1 MNSEPTASKASLGA
15 TPMAHLKTNSGSY
28 DIEADIQRIGADFLV
43 CIYGGEIP
51 HIGAVAAAHPRP
63 SLKDPAEM
71 SATASVICY
80 TAHKED
86 DLAKQA
92 AETLAA
98 ALNTRVVVTAGIHW
112 DNLSQT
118 GIDQIV
124 ANCRHLVARIL
135 EKAQSMVDRSP

>member
-1 MNSEPTASKASLGA
+1 
-15 TPMAHLKTNSGSY
+15 MAHLKTDSGSY
-28 DIEADIQRIGADFLV
+28 DIEADVQRIGDDLLV
-43 CIYGGEIP
+43 TIYGGEVP

-63 SLKDPAEM
+63 SLKNSAKL

-112 DNLSQT
+112 DNLSQV
-118 GIDQIV
+118 GIDRIV
-124 ANCRHLVARIL
+124 SNCRQLVGLIL
-135 EKAQSMVDRSP
+135 DEAKSLINDTD

>member
-1 MNSEPTASKASLGA
+1 MI
-15 TPMAHLKTNSGSY
+15 HLETDSGSF
-28 DIEADIQRIGADFLV
+28 DIEADVRRIGEDYLV
-43 CIYGGEIP
+43 SIYGGEVP

-63 SLKDPAEM
+63 SLKDPSTM

-92 AETLAA
+92 AEKLAA

-112 DNLSQT
+112 NNLSEA
-118 GIDQIV
+118 GINQVV
-124 ANCRHLVARIL
+124 ANCRQLVSLVL
-135 EKAQSMVDRSP
+135 EKAKTMTETSL